1 MKEVYLTKIERKTIF
16 TKSLIYVLVM
26 FVISDLTQTGP
37 FYINFI
43 PWLFILGIFAS
54 IKGIDKI
61 LTCIIGGFTVFVSC
75 IIVENGM
82 NMVVVWHTLSA
93 VLQLVFGIIAGKIF
107 YEFIL
112 EHRLVKYIRTSK
124 KTLYIS
130 LIVVLTVIS
139 IGICS
144 ILYGDI
150 YSYIVSRKN
159 LDKYI
164 SNTYM
169 VEEYSIKEVKYNKKA
184 IGNYVYKVEIS
195 KTELYLYPVTKTEFN
210 EINKKD
216 RISKLEDKLKQEYSY
231 VLEEVMKDSL
241 VDFLEV
247 DKENIS
253 FRLDYSKVLLN
264 PDKAIMTFD
273 VNTENVDEAIIEI
286 VYIINNVQDMNVT
299 TKITDVI
306 LNINNKAM
314 NIKLEEDVIVTK
326 EYISNGLNTL
336 DLDE

>member
-37 FYINFI
+37 FYVNFI
-43 PWLFILGIFAS
+43 PWLFILGILAS

-75 IIVENGM
+75 IITENGM
-82 NMVVVWHTLSA
+82 NMVVMWHTLSA
-93 VLQLVFGIIAGKIF
+93 LLQLVFGIIAGKIF

-112 EHRLVKYIRTSK
+112 EHRLVKYIRASK

-130 LIVVLTVIS
+130 LIVVLAVIS

-150 YSYIVSRKN
+150 YSYVVSRKN

-164 SNTYM
+164 SKTYM
-169 VEEYSIKEVKYNKKA
+169 VEEYNVKEVKYNKKA

-195 KTELYLYPVTKTEFN
+195 ETEIYLYPVTKTEFN

-216 RISKLEDKLKQEYSY
+216 RINKLEDKLNQEYFN
-231 VLEEVMKDSL
+231 VVDKVMKDSL
-241 VDFLEV
+241 VEFLEV
-247 DKENIS
+247 DKEDIS
-253 FRLDYSKVLLN
+253 FRLDYSKALLN
-264 PDKAIMTFD
+264 PDKVIMTFD
-273 VNTENVDEAIIEI
+273 VDTENIDEAIKEV
-286 VYIINNVQDMNVT
+286 VYIINNVKDMDVT

-306 LNINNKAM
+306 LNINNKVM
-314 NIKLEEDVIVTK
+314 NIKLEDVVVTK